1 MAQPTVNKFKIAN
14 PTLDGN
20 DKTFVSSDTVAT
32 ATLLP
37 VLSTNGFVITGTA
50 DYYILVG
57 NYGEEKAEIK
67 LVDANGANTD
77 ADSFTVAALSFSH
90 SASDPVTFIDYNQIK
105 IYGRATTG
113 GTNVLIAT
121 ISIDPSRQYTDYT
134 YEGDTYSF
142 FVTSYYNSTDDKESA
157 FSEEITT
164 TTFSQISAKK
174 VIESALR
181 KAMTSIDENQGSKL
195 SWDIAIDVLNDGL
208 DEIINRKRKWSFL
221 HKISSGT
228 NTVGSTAYIEKP
240 DDLSI
245 LEHLIVGSYTLE
257 WMTRFK
263 YDEYTNNGT
272 TSSTGTPSHYTT
284 KNNKYYLY
292 PIASGAFAIIYEYYK
307 YPTRITD
314 LSNALDRE
322 FVPILIYYCAAQFS
336 YIRGNDKR
344 GDKMMIFFQSLLE
357 KQVEEYSGPD
367 QLGDSESPEQV
378 NINFIDEEF

>member
-1 MAQPTVNKFKIAN
+1 MTQPVVNKFKIAN

-20 DKTFVSSDTVAT
+20 DKTLVSSDTVAT
-32 ATLLP
+32 ATTLP
-37 VLSTNGFVITGTA
+37 VLSTNGFVITGTS
-50 DYYILVG
+50 DYYILIG

-90 SASDPVTFIDYNQIK
+90 SASDPVTFIDYNQLK
-105 IYGRATTG
+105 IYGRTTTG

-121 ISIDPSRQYTDYT
+121 INLDPSRQYTDYT
-134 YEGDTYSF
+134 YEGATYSY

-157 FSEEITT
+157 YSEEITS

-174 VIESALR
+174 VIESGLR

-208 DEIINRKRKWSFL
+208 DEIMARKRKWPFL
-221 HKISSGT
+221 HTISSGT
-228 NTVGSTAYIEKP
+228 NTTGGTAYIAKP

-245 LEHLIVGSYTLE
+245 LEHLIVDGYTLD
-257 WMTRFK
+257 WITRYK
-263 YDEYTNNGT
+263 YDFYTNNGT
-272 TSSTGTPSHYTT
+272 TVSTGDPSYFTT
-284 KNNKYYLY
+284 KNNKFYLS
-292 PIASGAFAIIYEYYK
+292 PAPSGAFAIVYEYYK

-314 LSNALDRE
+314 LTNALDRE
-322 FVPILIYYCAAQFS
+322 FITILMYYCAAQFS

-344 GDKMMIFFQSLLE
+344 GDKMMVFFQSALE
-357 KQVEEYSGPD
+357 RQVEEFTGPD
-367 QLGDSESPEQV
+367 QLGNAEATEQT
-378 NINFIDEEF
+378 NINFMDEE